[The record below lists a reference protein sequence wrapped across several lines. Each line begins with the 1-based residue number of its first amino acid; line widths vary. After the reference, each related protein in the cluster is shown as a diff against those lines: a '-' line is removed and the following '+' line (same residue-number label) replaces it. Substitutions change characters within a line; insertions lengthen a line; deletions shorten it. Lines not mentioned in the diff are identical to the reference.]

1 MNDIP
6 LLRCVMCQSPRLEYQ
21 ADVKIERRV
30 LGVFHVGGEV
40 GTPALAIADECDPDA
55 FGESFQNER
64 FFCLNCHHTM
74 TLDEAL
80 EEYEGS
86 KDMLFDFI
94 SKSEF
99 NNESTHNAVES
110 KTNDE
115 DHQDDPGY
123 REQD

>member
-1 MNDIP
+1 MSTIP
-6 LLRCVMCQSPRLEYQ
+6 LLCCTMCQSPRLEYQ

-30 LGVFHVGGEV
+30 FGVFDAD
-40 GTPALAIADECDPDA
+40 GTPVLAIADECDSDGD
-55 FGESFQNER
+55 GESFQDER

-74 TLDEAL
+74 TLDEAFA
-80 EEYEGS
+80 EYEGP
-86 KDMLFDFI
+86 KAMLFDFM
-94 SKSEF
+94 SESDF
-99 NNESTHNAVES
+99 NNESTHSAVES